1 LAVDKVLH
9 ECVFAKTLD
18 NITAVMIAFDNF
30 ENYATPET
38 EYRNRNK
45 SEYEIKGDP
54 RNFKSRINLEPV
66 LEDFIESEIES
77 ATEKPFEKAKT
88 NI

>member
-1 LAVDKVLH
+1 MLH

-18 NITAVMIAFDNF
+18 NITAVIIAFDNF
-30 ENYATPET
+30 ENYATPAT

-54 RNFKSRINLEPV
+54 GNFKNRINLEPV

-77 ATEKPFEKAKT
+77 ATEKQLEKAKT
-88 NI
+88 NIQEE